1 MIIIRKFEPPDF
13 PYIIETERKVF
24 NEHDPYFY
32 MQFYE
37 TCPDSFIVAEMNG
50 VVVGYVVG
58 FQTIE
63 GTGRVFSLAVD
74 PGYQNLG
81 IGGALLNEIIAI
93 FGRDGISEIVL
104 EVRSDNVKAQRF
116 YKRHGFIKSGSI
128 EKYYNDGENATLMK
142 FRRSPFT

>member
-1 MIIIRKFEPPDF
+1 LIIIRKFEPPDF
-13 PYIIETERKVF
+13 PYIIETEKKVF

-50 VVVGYVVG
+50 MVVGYVIG

-63 GTGRVFSLAVD
+63 KTGRIFSLAVD
-74 PGYQNLG
+74 PGYRNMG
-81 IGGALLNEIIAI
+81 IGGALLEEILAI
-93 FGRDGISEIVL
+93 FGREGISEIVL

-116 YKRHGFIKSGSI
+116 YKRHGFLKFGMI

-142 FRRSPFT
+142 RLPFS